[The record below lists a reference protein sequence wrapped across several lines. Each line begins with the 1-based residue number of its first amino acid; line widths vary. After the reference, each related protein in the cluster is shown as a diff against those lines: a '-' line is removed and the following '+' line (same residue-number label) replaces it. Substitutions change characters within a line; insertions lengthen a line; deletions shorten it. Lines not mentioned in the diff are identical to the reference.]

1 MAHLEVPGITRTAAL
16 ASSLDVR
23 VTPVSVSDATLTP
36 MRLIKTTFG
45 FEAGDPM
52 VPSCEFMGA
61 EERSPD
67 TTWLSWWSVL
77 PRAADESTTAVRL
90 DQRAEAAVE
99 IAVDLGGVTPPWQ
112 IEITPTPEH
121 IELEIVATGAAG
133 WHEQLSALAFQVL
146 SARALEISATV
157 WAAWHATG
165 HARCGDHARGILWL
179 VGAGAEWADA
189 LEITASLALA

>member
-1 MAHLEVPGITRTAAL
+1 
-16 ASSLDVR
+16 
-23 VTPVSVSDATLTP
+23 
-36 MRLIKTTFG
+36 MRLITTTFG
-45 FEAGDPM
+45 FEAGDPV
-52 VPSCEFMGA
+52 VPAVDFSGA
-61 EERSPD
+61 EHRSAD

-90 DQRAEAAVE
+90 DHRAEATAE
-99 IAVDLGGVTPPWQ
+99 IAVDLGGITSPWQ
-112 IEITPTPEH
+112 IEITPTH
-121 IELEIVATGAAG
+121 QDIELEILVSGGGG

-179 VGAGAEWADA
+179 VGAGATWQDA
-189 LEITASLALA
+189 VDITASLALA

>member
-1 MAHLEVPGITRTAAL
+1 
-16 ASSLDVR
+16 
-23 VTPVSVSDATLTP
+23 
-36 MRLIKTTFG
+36 
-45 FEAGDPM
+45 M

-61 EERSPD
+61 EERSD
-67 TTWLSWWSVL
+67 ATTWLSGWSVL
-77 PRAADESTTAVRL
+77 PLAADESTTAVRL

-112 IEITPTPEH
+112 IEITTAREN
-121 IELEIVATGAAG
+121 IELEILASGGGG
-133 WHEQLSALAFQVL
+133 WHEQLSPLAFQVL

-179 VGAGAEWADA
+179 VGAGATWSDA
-189 LEITASLALA
+189 LDITASLALA